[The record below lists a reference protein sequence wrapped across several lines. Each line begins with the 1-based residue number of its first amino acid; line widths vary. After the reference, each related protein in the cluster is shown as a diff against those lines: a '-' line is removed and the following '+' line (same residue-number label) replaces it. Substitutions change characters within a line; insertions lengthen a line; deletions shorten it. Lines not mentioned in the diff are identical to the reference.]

1 MSRTITVLC
10 KLCLIVVF
18 ISVSVSSTQAQPKS
32 KKAVSKKT
40 PTASA
45 TVNKPTDE
53 EFIFAMQSGD
63 WLLVKKMIL
72 QGANVNAIAES
83 TLWRPVHQAAYGQQL
98 EILNMLLQRG
108 ADANAAETAGDSALH
123 VAIVGCECKTVLQQT
138 RLNKIVAALAKSKAD
153 FNLENKNG
161 ETPLVIAVEQID
173 GAFGMALVKTLIANG
188 ADANYTNRYYENI
201 AQILTDGEKKN
212 AAAQFILAQS
222 KPSTGQG
229 REKPSDEI
237 FMRAASGGNWKRVMR
252 MIDAGANTNAVDT
265 DYSENTALH
274 YAAKN
279 KQPDVVNALLKKGA
293 NINAANEYGETALS
307 NALNPLDQVVDI
319 ELIKILLGNGANVN
333 TQSKDGWTPLMKVA
347 GNSDIDIS
355 VLKLILEKGANPNL
369 TNKEN
374 ENALD
379 IAVYEERKD
388 VVEILKPLVKK
399 TDDKRANLPGKFFNN
414 GGVEIYY
421 EVRGAK
427 TGTPL
432 FVIHGGPGFDHQYF
446 LTNSAF
452 ETLGKTRPVIFYD
465 QRGAGF
471 SSKLTRSQTST
482 VKDQIE
488 DLLALQKYL
497 GYKKIDVIGH
507 SWGGFVA
514 MLYAR
519 LFPEKV
525 SHLILCDT
533 VAPDY
538 QNEYTT
544 FESEYPDE
552 YKEWRQKGV
561 EGSFNKD
568 PKAMRASLVAYMK
581 MLFHSSEKRDAF
593 IASSGNFTYSAN
605 INSSLN
611 KDAEKMD
618 LTKELKSITV
628 PTLILHGKYDAN
640 ITPDVAERIQ
650 TGIPKSQLV
659 IFTESGHLPFYE
671 EPEKFISVVEDFLN
685 GKKVSGK

>member
-1 MSRTITVLC
+1 MVVTIKVLC
-10 KLCLIVVF
+10 KLCLIFVF
-18 ISVSVSSTQAQPKS
+18 ISVFVSLTQAQPKS
-32 KKAVSKKT
+32 KKASSKKT
-40 PTASA
+40 TAA
-45 TVNKPTDE
+45 QTAVNKPTDE
-53 EFIFAMQSGD
+53 EFILAMQASD
-63 WLLVKKMIL
+63 WKLVRKMIL
-72 QGANVNAIAES
+72 QGANVNSIAES
-83 TLWRPVHQAAYGQQL
+83 TLWRPVHHAAYGQQL

-108 ADANAAETAGDSALH
+108 ADANATETSGDSALH
-123 VAIVGCECKTVLQQT
+123 VAIFGCECKTILQQT
-138 RLNKIVAALAKSKAD
+138 LLNKIIAALAKSEAN
-153 FNLENKNG
+153 FNLENKDG
-161 ETPLVIAVEQID
+161 ETPLVTAAQQKE
-173 GAFGMALVKTLIANG
+173 GSFGVSLVKTFIANG
-188 ADANYTNRYYENI
+188 ANVNYTNQYDENI

-222 KPSTGQG
+222 KPAAGQG
-229 REKPSDEI
+229 LGKPTDEG
-237 FMRAASGGNWKRVMR
+237 FMRAANSGNWKRVLR
-252 MIDAGANTNAVDT
+252 MINTGANPNAVDN
-265 DYSENTALH
+265 DFSDNTALH
-274 YAAKN
+274 YATKN
-279 KQPDVVNALLKKGA
+279 KEIDVVNALLKKGA
-293 NINAANEYGETALS
+293 NVNAANEYGETPLN

-319 ELIKILLGNGANVN
+319 NLVKTLMGAGAKVN
-333 TQSKDGWTPLMKVA
+333 TQSKDGLTPLMQAV

-355 VLKLILEKGANPNL
+355 IIKLLLEKGANPNL

-374 ENALD
+374 ETALD
-379 IAVYEERKD
+379 MAIYEERKD
-388 VVEILKPLVKK
+388 VVELLKPLVKK

-432 FVIHGGPGFDHQYF
+432 FVVHGGPGFDHQYF
-446 LTNSAF
+446 LTNNAF
-452 ETLGKTRPVIFYD
+452 ETIAKNRPVIFYD
-465 QRGAGF
+465 QRGTGF
-471 SSKLTRSQTST
+471 STKLTKSQTST

-488 DLLALQKYL
+488 DLLALQKHL
-497 GYKKIDVIGH
+497 GYEKIDVMGH

-519 LFPEKV
+519 LFPEKI

-538 QNEYTT
+538 QNEYST
-544 FESEYPDE
+544 FESEYPELFDE
-552 YKEWRQKGV
+552 MKKKRM

-568 PKAMRASLVAYMK
+568 PKAMRASLVAYMS
-581 MLFHSSEKRDAF
+581 MLFHSPQKRDTF
-593 IASSGNFTYSAN
+593 IASSGNFTYNAD
-605 INSSLN
+605 INSRLN
-611 KDAEKMD
+611 KDAESMD
-618 LTKELKSITV
+618 LTKELKSITT

-650 TGIPKSQLV
+650 NKIPKSQLV